1 LVLGTVLQQ
10 KLEVAAVDSVALPDE
25 ADQGICISSAT
36 AILMTD
42 FRSFGALSAGLSVQ
56 ELIAFLGDYQSRLV
70 PGDPAAWRQQCNRAG
85 TLFSACSAR
94 EVRSSAH
101 LHQLASAQMPFI
113 IRGVDT
119 NRLANPPGAAIRCRR
134 IHCRDRPEST
144 VFLAVGVGCKE
155 QGIGTRWHRSP
166 VAGSA

>member
-70 PGDPAAWRQQCNRAG
+70 PGDPAAWRQQCSRAG
-85 TLFSACSAR
+85 TLFFCA
-94 EVRSSAH
+94 
-101 LHQLASAQMPFI
+101 LASAGKRANAVYHP
-113 IRGVDT
+113 RGGHESA
-119 NRLANPPGAAIRCRR
+119 RQPAWRCY
-134 IHCRDRPEST
+134 S
-144 VFLAVGVGCKE
+144 L
-155 QGIGTRWHRSP
+155 SP
-166 VAGSA
+166 YPLP